1 MDAPG
6 IRDDYYLN
14 LLDWSSQNTLAV
26 ALDKVVYLWDAT
38 SSEITELMDLPE
50 EGDYITSVSWMADGN
65 VIAVGKP
72 NMMTHPPPFSHSIP
86 AQAKH

>member
-26 ALDKVVYLWDAT
+26 ALDRVVYLWDAT
-38 SSEITELMDLPE
+38 NSEITELMELPE

-65 VIAVGKP
+65 VIAVGECHL
-72 NMMTHPPPFSHSIP
+72 MHYRIGITTF
-86 AQAKH
+86 